1 MDIQAIF
8 ENMRKDSS
16 LLANLDIGEILKN
29 MEKSDYLEGRT
40 LQDILE
46 EKNTVLE
53 GLDIKKETQENMI
66 EKLTDYRYIKNI
78 YELHKGKHIRW
89 IKIKDYPTVLNK
101 GAILSDI
108 KFNDKGTY
116 LQCLRYDQKVFQIK
130 MDEHIIFQKMNVEEL
145 LLLTINDKIKHD
157 KLYTS

>member
-16 LLANLDIGEILKN
+16 LLANLDINEILKN

-53 GLDIKKETQENMI
+53 GLDIKTEMQENMI

-89 IKIKDYPTVLNK
+89 IKIKDYPPVLNK

-108 KFNDKGTY
+108 KFNDQGTY

-130 MDEHIIFQKMNVEEL
+130 MDDHIIFQKMNVEEL